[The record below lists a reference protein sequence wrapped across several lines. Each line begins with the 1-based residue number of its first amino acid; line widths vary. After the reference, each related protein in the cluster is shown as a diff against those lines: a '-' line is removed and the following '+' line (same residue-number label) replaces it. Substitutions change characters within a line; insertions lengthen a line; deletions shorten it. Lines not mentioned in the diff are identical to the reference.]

1 MAGTTNKLTS
11 SGDFLN
17 NVGQNAL
24 DGVAGIFANKMLAKY
39 SSGARAILRINGQIV
54 GFAFGIQWSIQ
65 TSQRELYTIDDW
77 LPAEL
82 IPGPVSVTGSISA
95 LHIPGESATKREYQ
109 GSILSHPMH
118 KYITIEVRDSQTDA
132 LLFFTNKAAIT
143 NKTEVIGAEELSKVT
158 LQFKSIGWL
167 DEKQP
172 TQPVQRSTSAPGN
185 SRLKIGLKLG
195 GEFPNLPF

>member
-1 MAGTTNKLTS
+1 MSKNKINDSFKPLR
-11 SGDFLN
+11 N
-17 NVGQNAL
+17 IAQNAL
-24 DGVAGIFANKMLAKY
+24 DSVGGIFANASLAKY
-39 SSGARAILRINGQIV
+39 SSGARAILKINGQII
-54 GFAFGIQWSIQ
+54 GFAFGIQWSIS

-82 IPGPVSVTGSISA
+82 IPGPVSVSGTISA

-109 GSILSHPMH
+109 GTILSHPMH

-143 NKTEVIGAEELSKVT
+143 NKTEMIGAEELSKVT
-158 LQFKSIGWL
+158 LQFKAIGWL

-172 TQPVQRSTSAPGN
+172 TQPVQRQTNAPGN
-185 SRLKIGLKLG
+185 SRLKIGDQ
-195 GEFPNLPF
+195 FPNLPF